1 MKRLLCKLFGHNWS
15 QFMQRTIVSKVR
27 GGRRGRLV
35 YETHCLRCEEIKQL
49 SPQEWAEW
57 N

>member
-1 MKRLLCKLFGHNWS
+1 MKRLLCKIFDHNWS
-15 QFMQRTIVSKVR
+15 EFMQRIAIPKVR
-27 GGRRGRLV
+27 GGRRVRV
-35 YETHCLRCEEIKQL
+35 IHEAHCLRCGKIKQL